1 MDNAIVENAPQR
13 ATQPVWLTTLQAYL
27 EPGRLLPLLAIV
39 SAITFGIGLISWST
53 KADYVPIM
61 PGLNQQDS
69 AQVVEYLNSRNEP
82 FTVDGKNGLILVPS
96 DRASE
101 LQIELA
107 GIGLPQSHVM
117 GLELLRQ
124 DQPLGTS
131 QFMEQARYR
140 HALETELSRTVA
152 SMRNVDSAR
161 IHLAIPKRSVFV
173 QRQTSA
179 SASVMVRMLP
189 GRTLEQGQ
197 VRAIVNLVG
206 SSVPYLDSANVTIV
220 DEWGSLL
227 SSEDTDE
234 LSEITSHQ
242 FAFSRKL
249 EKHYAQRI
257 EELLTPLIGPG
268 RVRASVSADLD
279 FSVEEQT
286 AESYEADPAQI
297 RSEQRQQQESA
308 AASATGVPGALT
320 NQPPAGTNPQQPPEA
335 QETTDDTVSNITRNY
350 ELDKTISHVRNA
362 PGKINRISASVVI
375 DNIKS
380 VNEAGESV
388 DVPPTAFDLDQFTAL
403 VQGVIG
409 FNEERGDSIM
419 VFTKPFQLPEA
430 MAPPEAA
437 PVWEKPWV
445 WTLAR
450 QVAVALLILFIV
462 FSIIRPALLSL
473 QPQRVVADVDPA
485 ANEDHVDGELAQDS
499 ASISLQGREKSTGL
513 VAESHGDILLMA
525 RTMARDDPKRV
536 ARVVKDWVSEEKSN
550 A

>member
-1 MDNAIVENAPQR
+1 MDNAIAETAPEGV
-13 ATQPVWLTTLQAYL
+13 AQPAWLSTLQAYL
-27 EPGRLLPLLAIV
+27 QPGKLLPLLAIV

-61 PGLNQQDS
+61 PGLGQQDS

-82 FTVDGKNGLILVPS
+82 FTIDGKNGLILVPFE
-96 DRASE
+96 RASE

-173 QRQTSA
+173 QRQISA

-197 VRAIVNLVG
+197 VRAIINLVG

-227 SSEDTDE
+227 SSEETDD

-242 FAFSRKL
+242 FEFARKL

-257 EELLTPLIGPG
+257 EDLLTPLIGPG
-268 RVRASVSADLD
+268 RVRASVSADVD
-279 FSVEEQT
+279 FSIEEQT
-286 AESYEADPAQI
+286 AESFEADPAQI
-297 RSEQRQQQESA
+297 RSEQRQQQDSP

-320 NQPPAGTNPQQPPEA
+320 NQPPTGTNPQQQAE
-335 QETTDDTVSNITRNY
+335 EKENTGDNISNITRNY
-350 ELDKTISHVRNA
+350 ELDKTISHVRNS
-362 PGKINRISASVVI
+362 PGKVSRLSASVVI
-375 DNIKS
+375 DNIRS
-380 VNEAGESV
+380 VNEAGEVV

-403 VQGVIG
+403 VRGVIG
-409 FNEERGDSIM
+409 FDEERGDSIM
-419 VFTKPFQLPEA
+419 VFTKPFQLPEEI
-430 MAPPEAA
+430 APPEAA
-437 PVWEKPWV
+437 PIWEKPWV
-445 WTLAR
+445 WTVAR
-450 QVAVALLILFIV
+450 QVVVALLILFIV
-462 FSIIRPALLSL
+462 FSIIKPALQSL
-473 QPQRVVADVDPA
+473 QPQRLAADAGA
-485 ANEDHVDGELAQDS
+485 AALENNSDGELREDS
-499 ASISLQGREKSTGL
+499 ASLSLQGREKSTGF

-536 ARVVKDWVSEEKSN
+536 ARVVKDWVSEEK
-550 A
+550 ADA